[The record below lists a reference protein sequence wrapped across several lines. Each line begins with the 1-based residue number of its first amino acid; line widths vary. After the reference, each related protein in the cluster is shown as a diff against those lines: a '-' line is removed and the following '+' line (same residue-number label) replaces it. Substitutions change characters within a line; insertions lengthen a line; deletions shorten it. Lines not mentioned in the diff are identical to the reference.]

1 MNAPL
6 ATGVPT
12 YSQLR
17 KRFLETATRHKAEIK
32 HYPHPL
38 KGMQGEDLY
47 TDVAIFAKPNT
58 KKWLVS
64 VSGTHG
70 VEGYYG
76 SMCQTQYMDHLAAKA
91 RDEDVGILIVH
102 LINPWGVS
110 WKRRV
115 NEDNMDLNRNYLD
128 FSKPLP
134 ENPLYETIHH
144 LFTKDCATPEGRKKS
159 DEGWAQKIR
168 EVGYPELKN
177 KLGAGQY
184 KHQDGLQFGGFGP
197 SWSNITLRSIM
208 QEYLSDST
216 DAISFDL
223 HTGAGAYGHPMLMA
237 IAEHDYPGI
246 ADAQRIYGA
255 WLYTILTGPEQVTDT
270 GISAACTG
278 YTSQAMVDMMQG
290 KRFSQLVV
298 ECGTYDS
305 ETVGHVAMRND
316 HFQHLSGELQGE
328 KFDQVKATILEFFFP
343 TDDDWRELVWVRT
356 RQIFDKALADLST
369 RA

>member
-1 MNAPL
+1 LPGPIRRNIVTAPST
-6 ATGVPT
+6 ATVPT

-17 KRFLETATRHKAEIK
+17 KRFLETAAKHQAQIR

-76 SMCQTQYMDHLAAKA
+76 SMCQTQYMEHLAAKA

-134 ENPLYETIHH
+134 EN
-144 LFTKDCATPEGRKKS
+144 
-159 DEGWAQKIR
+159 
-168 EVGYPELKN
+168 
-177 KLGAGQY
+177 
-184 KHQDGLQFGGFGP
+184 
-197 SWSNITLRSIM
+197 
-208 QEYLSDST
+208 
-216 DAISFDL
+216 
-223 HTGAGAYGHPMLMA
+223 
-237 IAEHDYPGI
+237 
-246 ADAQRIYGA
+246 
-255 WLYTILTGPEQVTDT
+255 
-270 GISAACTG
+270 
-278 YTSQAMVDMMQG
+278 
-290 KRFSQLVV
+290 
-298 ECGTYDS
+298 
-305 ETVGHVAMRND
+305 
-316 HFQHLSGELQGE
+316 
-328 KFDQVKATILEFFFP
+328 
-343 TDDDWRELVWVRT
+343 
-356 RQIFDKALADLST
+356 
-369 RA
+369 